1 MTPRFTILS
10 FFFSMF
16 SLKISLSL
24 FLEIPA
30 YAAVHQGF
38 YALTGVKV
46 FVKCVEDFNDIAR
59 SEVQLNHIF
68 L

>member
-10 FFFSMF
+10 FFSMF

-30 YAAVHQGF
+30 YAAAHQG
-38 YALTGVKV
+38 LSVDKI
-46 FVKCVEDFNDIAR
+46 DIIHT
-59 SEVQLNHIF
+59 SMNLIE
-68 L
+68 